1 MHKETDTRGAHTQK
15 KDSEKA
21 AIHKPRREA
30 HGVAKPANTLVLDSR
45 TMGSKFLFKPPVSGK
60 LIQQP

>member
-1 MHKETDTRGAHTQK
+1 MHKETDARGAHTQR
-15 KDSEKA
+15 KDSKKA
-21 AIHKPRREA
+21 AIYKPRGEA
-30 HGVAKPANTLVLDSR
+30 RGINKLANTLVLDSR